1 VGAAHAEARLKHYEQ
16 RLQADLDAITAR
28 VDRLAHAV
36 HDAVAAA
43 TKALLAGD
51 AAALHQVALGD
62 HPINRE
68 ARAIDAEC
76 HAFVARHMPAAGPL
90 RTVSSTLRLTIA
102 LERIGDYA
110 VSVARVGVELDGRLP
125 TSVRAPIAALS
136 ASSVHMLAR
145 AAHAFVHRDAPLARE
160 VITMARSVDDAHR
173 ALFAHV
179 LTLDGAPLADVIG
192 LVTVVNK
199 LERVS
204 DQAKNICEEAVFA
217 ATGQAKAP
225 KQYGVLFVD
234 GGGGAFAPLAAAL
247 ARRAYPESGRY
258 AAGGSISADVRRF
271 ADGVHLDLD
280 GAEPS
285 LRDVHVI
292 VALEAPGAAPASITT
307 PFQTA
312 LVRWPV
318 ASVTGG
324 TDDERT
330 ASVAEAARDLSAR
343 IRDLMELLRGPDAS

>member
-1 VGAAHAEARLKHYEQ
+1 LKHYEQ

-28 VDRLAHAV
+28 VEHLGQAV

-51 AAALHQVALGD
+51 AAALHRVALGD

-125 TSVRAPIAALS
+125 ASVRDPIAALS

-145 AAHAFVHRDAPLARE
+145 ATHAFVHRDAPLARE
-160 VITMARSVDDAHR
+160 VITMARGVDDAHR
-173 ALFAHV
+173 ALFAHL
-179 LTLDGAPLADVIG
+179 LTLEGAAPLADVVG
-192 LVTVVNK
+192 LVTIVNK

-217 ATGQAKAP
+217 ATGHAKAP
-225 KQYGVLFVD
+225 KQYGVQFVD
-234 GGGGAFAPLAAAL
+234 AADGSFAPLAAAL

-258 AAGGSISADVRRF
+258 AAAGPIRADVRRF
-271 ADGVHLDLD
+271 ADGMHLDLD
-280 GAEPS
+280 GAEAS

-292 VALEAPGAAPASITT
+292 VALEAPGGAPASITT